1 VTDWPKNA
9 IPLGGDPSAF
19 PPFSKERQDA
29 EIEALR
35 FAFCQLAGAL
45 HEGGLVDLKHLT
57 ERLGNAQWL
66 WKDDKPQTF
75 EAVMWLEDT
84 LSYMRAKLGEPG
96 RSG

>member
-29 EIEALR
+29 EIEVLR
-35 FAFCQLAGAL
+35 FALCQLAGAL
-45 HEGGLVDLKHLT
+45 HERGLLDLKHLT
-57 ERLGNAQWL
+57 ERIGNAQWL
-66 WKDDKPQTF
+66 WEDKPHSF
-75 EAVMWLEDT
+75 EAAMRLADT

-96 RSG
+96 RLG